1 MAKRPLQRGGL
12 AHRQNHYGSLLGGH
26 YTAYTART
34 DDDGKVRWFEFDDS
48 RVTACDE
55 ADVQVRRR
63 SLTTGCPRGVA
74 N

>member
-1 MAKRPLQRGGL
+1 MGWARW
-12 AHRQNHYGSLLGGH
+12 QNHYGSLLGGH

-55 ADVQVRRR
+55 ADVQVRLR
-63 SLTTGCPRGVA
+63 SVMASCPC
-74 N
+74 